1 VAPGPPV
8 RGLNALAGSRSPKLG
23 SASVPANPR
32 RRRWLAAVA
41 GLRIDVTPL
50 RTSRDFRLLFSAG
63 TVFYLGG
70 MVTYVALPF
79 QLYRLTGSN
88 FAVGLMGVVELV
100 PLLLFGLYG
109 GALADHVDRQR
120 MLVVTGTAQVVLTA
134 LLLGNSLLDR
144 PQIWLIYVV
153 GALLS
158 IAQALQRPSRE
169 ALIPRTVRHGE
180 LPAAV
185 ALNSFGTQVGMLA
198 GPTIGGLLIATA
210 GVPWAY
216 GVDVLGLIIATIL
229 FSRMRSYPP
238 GADSTPPSVAGIV
251 DGVRYAL
258 RRRDLL
264 GTYVVDMVAMFMAM
278 PVVLFPALATEVF
291 KRPELLGL
299 LYTAETVGA
308 MIATATSGWASR
320 VHHHGRAVVLASMV
334 YGASIV
340 AMGLAAT
347 PWLAIAALT
356 VAGAADM
363 ISGLFRGIV
372 WHQTIPDDKRGRLA
386 GIEMLSYSIGP
397 LGGQSRSGLV
407 ADATSV
413 RASIVSGGALCIVGV
428 ALTAVWLRDFWRYDA
443 RTDEHAVR
451 ERAVRA
457 ARDSTQAQ

>member
-1 VAPGPPV
+1 
-8 RGLNALAGSRSPKLG
+8 
-23 SASVPANPR
+23 
-32 RRRWLAAVA
+32 
-41 GLRIDVTPL
+41 
-50 RTSRDFRLLFSAG
+50 
-63 TVFYLGG
+63 
-70 MVTYVALPF
+70 
-79 QLYRLTGSN
+79 
-88 FAVGLMGVVELV
+88 
-100 PLLLFGLYG
+100 
-109 GALADHVDRQR
+109 
-120 MLVVTGTAQVVLTA
+120 
-134 LLLGNSLLDR
+134 
-144 PQIWLIYVV
+144 
-153 GALLS
+153 
-158 IAQALQRPSRE
+158 
-169 ALIPRTVRHGE
+169 
-180 LPAAV
+180 V

>member
-1 VAPGPPV
+1 
-8 RGLNALAGSRSPKLG
+8 
-23 SASVPANPR
+23 VPANPR

-278 PVVLFPALATEVF
+278 PVVLFPPLPPRSSSGPSCWACSTPP
-291 KRPELLGL
+291 RP
-299 LYTAETVGA
+299 
-308 MIATATSGWASR
+308 S
-320 VHHHGRAVVLASMV
+320 
-334 YGASIV
+334 
-340 AMGLAAT
+340 
-347 PWLAIAALT
+347 
-356 VAGAADM
+356 
-363 ISGLFRGIV
+363 
-372 WHQTIPDDKRGRLA
+372 
-386 GIEMLSYSIGP
+386 
-397 LGGQSRSGLV
+397 
-407 ADATSV
+407 
-413 RASIVSGGALCIVGV
+413 
-428 ALTAVWLRDFWRYDA
+428 A
-443 RTDEHAVR
+443 R
-451 ERAVRA
+451 
-457 ARDSTQAQ
+457 